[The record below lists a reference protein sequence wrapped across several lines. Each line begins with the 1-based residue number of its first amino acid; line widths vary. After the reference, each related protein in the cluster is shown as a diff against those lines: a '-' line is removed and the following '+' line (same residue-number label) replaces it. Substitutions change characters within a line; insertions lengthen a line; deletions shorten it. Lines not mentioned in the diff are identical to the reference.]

1 MSAPLVVSKMLPLQ
15 QYTWGNNCQ
24 AWTFVD
30 NKDLSIKHEEMPP
43 ETEEVLHYHNYSQ
56 QFFYILKGKA
66 VFEIDDIILIVHEGE
81 GINIEPKQKHRVM
94 NKDEEKPLEFIVCS
108 QPSTQNDRFNLV

>member
-15 QYTWGNNCQ
+15 QYTWGNDCK

-30 NKDLSIKHEEMPP
+30 NKDLSIKLEKIPP
-43 ETEEVLHYHNYSQ
+43 ATEEVLHYHNHSH
-56 QFFYILKGKA
+56 QFFYILKGTA
-66 VFEIDDIILIVHEGE
+66 VFEVDNVILIVHEEE
-81 GINIEPKQKHRVM
+81 GLHLESGSQHRIM

-108 QPSTQNDRFNLV
+108 QPSTDNDRQNIV